1 MTPETLHAEN
11 ARLRRT
17 LAALRLRYANLLAA
31 ARATL
36 AAAHDG
42 EAEPLAYLA
51 DELTDHGQLPPGR
64 PASPAVEAD
73 RLAYWLHVYDDPT
86 DTDDLRGDR

>member
-1 MTPETLHAEN
+1 MTPDTVHAEN

-31 ARATL
+31 ARATI

-42 EAEPLAYLA
+42 EPEPLAYLA
-51 DELTDHGQLPPGR
+51 DELTDHTQLPPSR
-64 PASPAVEAD
+64 HSSPAVETD
-73 RLAYWLHVYDDPT
+73 PLAHWLHVYDDPT
-86 DTDDLRGDR
+86 DTDHLRGDR